1 MNERR
6 GEASEQVL
14 KFAPKRKNQANSNP
28 TDEAGNAL
36 LVLLHEAARLSQEN
50 NDNILAFAHRLSV
63 ELRAA
68 EDRIKELEADIG
80 HNRDRA
86 LRAEKW
92 LERIESEI
100 EAKLIVPLSAIRAEQ
115 PSLQVR

>member
-6 GEASEQVL
+6 GEKPDQVV
-14 KFAPKRKNQANSNP
+14 KFAPKRKSQSNANA
-28 TDEAGNAL
+28 TDDAGNAL
-36 LVLLHEAARLSQEN
+36 LGMLHEAARLSHEN
-50 NDNILAFAHRLSV
+50 HDSILALAHRLSM
-63 ELRAA
+63 ELRVA
-68 EDRIKELEADIG
+68 EDRIKELEADIE

-92 LERIESEI
+92 LERIEAEI
-100 EAKLIVPLSAIRAEQ
+100 EAQLIVPLSSIRAEQ